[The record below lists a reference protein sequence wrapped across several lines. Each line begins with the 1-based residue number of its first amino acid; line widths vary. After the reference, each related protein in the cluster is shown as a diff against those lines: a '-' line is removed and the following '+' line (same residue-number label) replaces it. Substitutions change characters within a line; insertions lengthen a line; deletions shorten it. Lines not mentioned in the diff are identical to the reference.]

1 MKRIL
6 WGVVGLFFTQCV
18 GPYTTQSPTVR
29 LPAAYSGVAESDS
42 LSRGMYPWR
51 EYFADPYL
59 VRLIDSALAHNQEL
73 QVLSAEMDIARAEV
87 KARSG
92 EYLPFVSPGIRTDLD
107 KVGEYTRFG
116 AVERSLEVSPGHRF
130 PEPFSTYE
138 GGLYAS
144 WEIDIWKRL
153 RNARRAAF
161 LRYMASAEARRFA
174 ITRLVAEVA
183 EAYYELL
190 AIENLLRVL
199 DEYIQIQSNALTL
212 VRVARQAGKA
222 TQLAVNRFEARLL
235 HTQNR
240 RYALLQ
246 RRTEV
251 ENRLHFLL
259 GRMPTQLTLY
269 ADTFLTMQ
277 VDTLPMVGLP
287 AALLYNRPDIRQ
299 AELELQAAR
308 IDMQVARAAFYPS
321 LTLRGSLG
329 MQSFSLASLL
339 GPEAL
344 LYSLGGD
351 VLAPL
356 INRNALKAAYQSATA
371 RQQQALRRYEQT
383 LIQAYTDVL
392 NELARLRNAARSFQ
406 IKSEEVR
413 LLNESV
419 PIATNLYRAAEAD
432 YLEVLLTQ
440 VEALD
445 ARMELIEIKQELLR
459 ARIGLYRA
467 LGGGWR

>member
-1 MKRIL
+1 
-6 WGVVGLFFTQCV
+6 
-18 GPYTTQSPTVR
+18 
-29 LPAAYSGVAESDS
+29 
-42 LSRGMYPWR
+42 
-51 EYFADPYL
+51 
-59 VRLIDSALAHNQEL
+59 
-73 QVLSAEMDIARAEV
+73 
-87 KARSG
+87 
-92 EYLPFVSPGIRTDLD
+92 
-107 KVGEYTRFG
+107 
-116 AVERSLEVSPGHRF
+116 
-130 PEPFSTYE
+130 
-138 GGLYAS
+138 
-144 WEIDIWKRL
+144 
-153 RNARRAAF
+153 
-161 LRYMASAEARRFA
+161 MASAEARRLA

-240 RYALLQ
+240 RYRSPPAPYRGRKPPALPSG
-246 RRTEV
+246 T
-251 ENRLHFLL
+251 HAD
-259 GRMPTQLTLY
+259 PAY
-269 ADTFLTMQ
+269 ALCRYIPHHA

-383 LIQAYTDVL
+383 LIQAYTNVL

-432 YLEVLLTQ
+432 YLDVLLTQ
-440 VEALD
+440 VEAPD